1 MRSRSALRLAGVA
14 LVLLALMAC
23 DFVEEK
29 IMKRTK
35 GEILFNRLCAEC
47 HGENGRG
54 NTPREIG
61 NPWADLTDDEWKHG
75 GDTGSMEMIIRTGVF
90 GEMPAH
96 PELHDAEVK
105 LLVDHILKLRRESRG
120 PS

>member
-1 MRSRSALRLAGVA
+1 MRTTNVIRIAGVA

-29 IMKRTK
+29 VMRRTK
-35 GEILFNRLCAEC
+35 GEILFNRLCSEC

-61 NPWADLTDDEWKHG
+61 NAAADLTDDAVKHG
-75 GDTGSMEMIIRTGVF
+75 SDDVSMAMVIRQGVF

-96 PELHDAEVK
+96 PELRDEQVRM
-105 LLVDHILKLRRESRG
+105 LIEHIHRLQRESRG
-120 PS
+120 M

>member
-1 MRSRSALRLAGVA
+1 MRTTNAIRIGGVA
-14 LVLLALMAC
+14 IVLLTLMAC

-29 IMKRTK
+29 IMRRTK
-35 GEILFNRLCAEC
+35 GEILFNRLCSEC

-61 NPWADLTDDEWKHG
+61 NPAADLTDNGSKHG
-75 GDTGSMEMIIRTGVF
+75 DDEVSMAMVIRQGVF

-96 PELHDAEVK
+96 PELRDEQVRM
-105 LLVDHILKLRRESRG
+105 LVDHIRRLQRESRG
-120 PS
+120 M